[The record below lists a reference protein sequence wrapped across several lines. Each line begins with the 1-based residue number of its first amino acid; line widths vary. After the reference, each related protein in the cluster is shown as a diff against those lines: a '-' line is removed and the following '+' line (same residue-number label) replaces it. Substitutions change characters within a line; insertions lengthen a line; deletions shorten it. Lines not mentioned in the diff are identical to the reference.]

1 MYLFRFICL
10 YVYCVFDLIVIICI
24 CICVLIL
31 KVLKCKIILVSVMVV
46 DLLNY
51 CKWFEEFDI
60 FRIYNVCVFC
70 NINNKSKWFY
80 FFFF

>member
-24 CICVLIL
+24 CVLIF
-31 KVLKCKIILVSVMVV
+31 KVLKCKILLVSVMVV

-60 FRIYNVCVFC
+60 FVILIIKVNGF
-70 NINNKSKWFY
+70 I
-80 FFFF
+80 FFFFNKEKSCVI

>member
-24 CICVLIL
+24 CVLIF
-31 KVLKCKIILVSVMVV
+31 KVLKCKILLVSVMVV